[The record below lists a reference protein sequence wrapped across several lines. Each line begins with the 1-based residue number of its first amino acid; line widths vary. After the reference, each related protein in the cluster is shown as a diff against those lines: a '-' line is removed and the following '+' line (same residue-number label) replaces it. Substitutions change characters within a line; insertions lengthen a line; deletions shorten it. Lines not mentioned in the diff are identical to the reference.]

1 MLFFSRPEAD
11 PLFQAQMAR
20 YAAAAASLGVS
31 PGVYPGPGG
40 LGSHLAPGGPPGMP
54 MFPGGVLPPAL
65 LASYPP
71 ELLQAYGLAGPGH
84 GFPPTSAAAVEMAR
98 MHEKLRSD
106 EVRRLEL
113 EARKEADRREQLKT
127 RDRERSSPA
136 PLAIV
141 PPGKK
146 SSSDALLKLSKI
158 ASHQPDI
165 PMQRLQPS
173 VSQSCKNEIQ
183 SKLDGN
189 SHPAVASKHG
199 PAATKHNSIP
209 SDIKLPTTPLDFSEL
224 SVKTSSGSDTNGIV
238 TIPLCSPSDSVKSAS
253 PSPSPPPDPNYT
265 VSRCMPYVPK
275 PRNRS
280 AVVVTPDVS
289 DVTSASTPKKLFVR
303 PFEDDYSPIQ
313 PQSSGLG
320 SAEEPLDI
328 SASSL
333 SPNKDCKQGESSE
346 TNVDLDDIVKPD
358 DQDSD
363 YESMSSDSSIKKEGS
378 VLCPSSGHLLT
389 DDETLS
395 QVSLLPK
402 LGVFREPE
410 PDTVSRRDKLN
421 YLRYFRLVTH
431 RKKNDIEIEKL
442 EKRKE
447 RLRERSP
454 SPIAVTEDRCS
465 SPELPL
471 PSVPPHLNRLPET
484 HAKAMYLS
492 AIGLCRNSEE
502 QKVSNEIMWSVILDD
517 RLTRETGT
525 PDKRSVITKYFVK
538 LRDLSQSQTAGTADN
553 SPGELNSRGVKR
565 SFDGSFLSPVSG
577 QAVASSDGKP
587 VNMSDLA
594 EASSGSLSP
603 RYNGLNIPSSDA
615 VSALS
620 RLGNSD
626 NTNVNGDNNSSSPS
640 VSLPSSVEIN
650 LCSLQPIAKPTLLL
664 QEVKTEPGS
673 GGGGPGGPASAP
685 PTAPP
690 AHLQPHLSYPRVLSS
705 SPFKSEVKTEPE
717 DLTVTKKK
725 KSNSSYSWP
734 GVEAILESYKK
745 FTAGEYLN

>member
-1 MLFFSRPEAD
+1 
-11 PLFQAQMAR
+11 
-20 YAAAAASLGVS
+20 
-31 PGVYPGPGG
+31 
-40 LGSHLAPGGPPGMP
+40 MP
-54 MFPGGVLPPAL
+54 IYPGGVLPPAL

-84 GFPPTSAAAVEMAR
+84 FPPTSAAVSAVEMAR

-136 PLAIV
+136 PTTIGA
-141 PPGKK
+141 PGMKK
-146 SSSDALLKLSKI
+146 CSSDALLKLSKI

-173 VSQSCKNEIQ
+173 VQSCKNEIQ

-189 SHPAVASKHG
+189 SPAAPSTNISNKHG
-199 PAATKHNSIP
+199 PVSAVKPNSIP

-224 SVKTSSGSDTNGIV
+224 SVKTSSSNSDIV
-238 TIPLCSPSDSVKSAS
+238 TIPLCSPSDSVKSASPS

-275 PRNRS
+275 PRNMS
-280 AVVVTPDVS
+280 AAVTPDN
-289 DVTSASTPKKLFVR
+289 DVNTASTPKKLFVR

-333 SPNKDCKQGESSE
+333 SPNKECSKQGENS
-346 TNVDLDDIVKPD
+346 NVDLDDIVKPD

-378 VLCPSSGHLLT
+378 VLCPNSGHLLT
-389 DDETLS
+389 DDESLS

-517 RLTRETGT
+517 RLTRETSG
-525 PDKRSVITKYFVK
+525 DRQSVITKYFVK
-538 LRDLSQSQTAGTADN
+538 LRDLSQSQTVPTDAATAN
-553 SPGELNSRGVKR
+553 TTATELNNRGVKR
-565 SFDGSFLSPVSG
+565 SFDGSFLSPVPG
-577 QAVASSDGKP
+577 QTSDNKP

-594 EASSGSLSP
+594 EPSPAGTSQLSP

-620 RLGNSD
+620 RLASD
-626 NTNVNGDNNSSSPS
+626 NMMNHGDTSSSPS

-664 QEVKTEPGS
+664 QEVKQEPGAV
-673 GGGGPGGPASAP
+673 GGGCPTPAP

-717 DLTVTKKK
+717 DLTMTKKK
-725 KSNSSYSWP
+725 KSNSSFSWP
-734 GVEAILESYKK
+734 GVEAIMESYKK
-745 FTAGEYLN
+745 FTAGEKYSDLQIFDLLQTSDCTLKLCSSVMNV